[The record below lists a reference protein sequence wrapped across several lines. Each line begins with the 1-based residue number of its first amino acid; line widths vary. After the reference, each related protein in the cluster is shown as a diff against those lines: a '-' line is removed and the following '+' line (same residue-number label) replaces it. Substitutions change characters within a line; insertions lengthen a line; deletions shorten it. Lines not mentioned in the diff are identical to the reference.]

1 MFINY
6 IVLSIFDKMA
16 THINIYEDHIN
27 RYEQEQEEISKKR
40 RKRII
45 LLIDTFITGF
55 FLGVCSAIGTLI
67 ALFVRGVAL
76 TVANTALTSCVAG
89 AFCAITAVY
98 GNRETLKEADR
109 RAASITSQSENDK
122 PPVYIKTELIS
133 TQSPIRLFI
142 TNRLAVFAFGAFG
155 SVGAL
160 VMLFFACG
168 VELTLADAAIA
179 ALTGGIL
186 CAYVMI
192 STKMITI
199 GDNEAV
205 KASQNYTDPSPPYK
219 QEWERLAT
227 IHSLMNSL

>member
-6 IVLSIFDKMA
+6 IVLSIFDKMS
-16 THINIYEDHIN
+16 TYININ
-27 RYEQEQEEISKKR
+27 NNQEEQVKR
-40 RKRII
+40 STQRERII
-45 LLIDTFITGF
+45 FLSAAFITGF
-55 FLGVCSAIGTLI
+55 FLGACSAIGTLI

-76 TVANTALTSCVAG
+76 TVANTALTICVAG

-109 RAASITSQSENDK
+109 RAASITQQSENDN

-142 TNRLAVFAFGAFG
+142 TNSLAVCAFGAFG

-168 VELTLADAAIA
+168 VKLTLADAAIA

-186 CAYVMI
+186 CAYVII
-192 STKMITI
+192 SNNIITI
-199 GDNEAV
+199 GDDEAI
-205 KASQNYTDPSPPYK
+205 KESQKYTDKPPKYVN
-219 QEWERLAT
+219 EWSVLPEYTL
-227 IHSLMNSL
+227 

>member
-1 MFINY
+1 MFINN
-6 IVLSIFDKMA
+6 IVLSIFDKMPSR
-16 THINIYEDHIN
+16 IPIYYTTDEKERII
-27 RYEQEQEEISKKR
+27 Q
-40 RKRII
+40 RII
-45 LLIDTFITGF
+45 LLIYTFITGF
-55 FLGVCSAIGTLI
+55 LLGACSAIGTLI

-76 TVANTALTSCVAG
+76 TVANTALTICVAG

-109 RAASITSQSENDK
+109 RAASITPQSENDN
-122 PPVYIKTELIS
+122 PPDYINTEPIG

-142 TNRLAVFAFGAFG
+142 TNSLAFCAFGAFG

-186 CAYVMI
+186 CAYVIIRKKIIRIDDDAI
-192 STKMITI
+192 SSAKKCQDYISNNYAGKPPQYTHLN
-199 GDNEAV
+199 GDV
-205 KASQNYTDPSPPYK
+205 LPPY
-219 QEWERLAT
+219 T
-227 IHSLMNSL
+227 P